1 MSDIYATPESDLAY
15 HGPFERGGGNI
26 EDAIAGNIEV
36 RMLETL
42 GEAWRGLKGFKLKC
56 HIATV
61 IWLIVYLIAAMI
73 SVPVVIGL
81 VAVVTIGW
89 ELLEFLLDTYVGTE
103 WQGSIADTIKDQ
115 LLGVLGAT
123 VAVLW
128 LKP

>member
-1 MSDIYATPESDLAY
+1 MILLKTPAAIVGFPLLVFCVHGAAVQSGLYHSITHFDSIMHFAGGLAAAFSIYGMLSLAQ
-15 HGPFERGGGNI
+15 ERDFI
-26 EDAIAGNIEV
+26 
-36 RMLETL
+36 RL
-42 GEAWRGLKGFKLKC
+42 GDHRALRLL
-56 HIATV
+56 
-61 IWLIVYLIAAMI
+61 
-73 SVPVVIGL
+73 VIGL